1 MPINHVFYKN
11 YLVTEIENR
20 VAQVRQ
26 QLVAELI
33 AAGSD
38 PVVYRRRFRMLKQL
52 STWHAQTIN
61 KVFDFETDDPADY
74 LEMRNFMIELHSIT
88 SRNA

>member
-11 YLVTEIENR
+11 HLVAEIEN
-20 VAQVRQ
+20 QIGQSRQ
-26 QLVAELI
+26 LLVAELI

-38 PVVYRRRFRMLKQL
+38 PVVYRRRFRMLKHL
-52 STWHAQTIN
+52 NLWHAQIIT
-61 KVFDFETDDPADY
+61 KLLDFETDDPADY
-74 LEMRNFMIELHSIT
+74 LEFKYFMMELHNIT

>member
-11 YLVTEIENR
+11 HLVAEIEK
-20 VAQVRQ
+20 QVSATRQ
-26 QLVAELI
+26 QLTDELI

-38 PVVYRRRFRMLKQL
+38 PVVYRRRFRMLQQL
-52 STWHAQTIN
+52 STWHAQIIN
-61 KVFDFETDDPADY
+61 KLFNFETDDPADY
-74 LEMRNFMIELHSIT
+74 LEIRNVMIDLHSII